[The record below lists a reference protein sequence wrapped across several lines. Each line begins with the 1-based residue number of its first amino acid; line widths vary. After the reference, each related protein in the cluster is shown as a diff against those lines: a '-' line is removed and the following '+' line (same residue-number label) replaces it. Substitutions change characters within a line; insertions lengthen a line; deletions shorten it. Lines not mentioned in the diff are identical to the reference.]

1 MSSVSDIKS
10 AFFTNAAALRKT
22 ESLSVPGM
30 GSLTIRGLNGAEYDA
45 FESASTVKKP
55 DGSDPQFI
63 ADRATVLRY
72 GVIDPETGNHVFS
85 DEDLV
90 SLRGLPA
97 AALLPIAK
105 AILRL
110 SGVGEDAGKN

>member
-1 MSSVSDIKS
+1 MGVADIKS
-10 AFFTNAAALRKT
+10 AFYANAAALRKT
-22 ESLSVPGM
+22 ELLNVIGM
-30 GSLTIRGLNGAEYDA
+30 GPLTVRGLNGAEYDA

-55 DGSDPQFI
+55 DGGEQQFV

-72 GVIDPETGNHVFS
+72 GVIDPETGNHVFG
-85 DEDLV
+85 DDDLV
-90 SLRGLPA
+90 GLRGLPA